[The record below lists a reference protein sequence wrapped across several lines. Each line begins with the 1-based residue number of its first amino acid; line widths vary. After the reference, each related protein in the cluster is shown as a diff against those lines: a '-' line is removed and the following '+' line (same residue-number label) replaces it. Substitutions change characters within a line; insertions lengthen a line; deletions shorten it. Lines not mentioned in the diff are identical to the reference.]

1 MGIILVDEAI
11 APDVQWYEYE
21 TDDSDEEDHN
31 LPDELPVNGKQRGH
45 ITICLVELSE
55 QLRS

>member
-1 MGIILVDEAI
+1 MGISFVDEAI
-11 APDVQWYEYE
+11 ALDVQWYDYE

-31 LPDELPVNGKQRGH
+31 LPNEIPVNENHRGH

-55 QLRS
+55 QLRG